1 MAGHP
6 HVLLMYFAEIQGGNA
21 ASEMVHMPQSKKS
34 DATTKARVLIVDDQP
49 VVRERLAQLIR
60 GEAGLELCGEADNP
74 CRAFEVIVDKQ
85 PHLVVTGLALKDAHG
100 LEFVKDLHLQYP
112 HVRVLVFSLYDES
125 LYAERAIRAGA
136 NGFLTTRE
144 PTKEVLRAIHTVLN
158 GEIYL
163 SHKVTGETVR
173 RFFSRSDVE
182 LESELC
188 RLSDREL
195 EIFELI
201 GGGRSTKQIANALHV
216 DVKTIETYRS
226 RIKVKL
232 GLRTG
237 VELVARAQASLR
249 EITSGR
255 RIEED

>member
-1 MAGHP
+1 MG
-6 HVLLMYFAEIQGGNA
+6 FAEKEGGNA
-21 ASEMVHMPQSKKS
+21 ASSMVQMPQLKKS
-34 DATTKARVLIVDDQP
+34 DAATKARVLIVDDQP

-60 GEAGLELCGEADNP
+60 GEAALELCGEADNP
-74 CRAFEVIVDKQ
+74 PRAFELLANMQ

-100 LEFVKDLHLQYP
+100 LEFVKDLHLRYP
-112 HVRVLVFSLYDES
+112 HVRVLVFSFYDES

-136 NGFLTTRE
+136 NGFLTKRE
-144 PTKEVLRAIHTVLN
+144 PTKEVLRAIDMVLK

-163 SHKVTGETVR
+163 SPKVTGETVR
-173 RFFSRSDVE
+173 RFFLRSA
-182 LESELC
+182 LGLKSELSQ
-188 RLSDREL
+188 LSDREL

-201 GGGRSTKQIANALHV
+201 GSGRSTKQIANALHV

-232 GLRTG
+232 GLGTG
-237 VELVARAQASLR
+237 LELVARAQTSLR

-255 RIEED
+255 SVEEN

>member
-1 MAGHP
+1 M
-6 HVLLMYFAEIQGGNA
+6 VLI
-21 ASEMVHMPQSKKS
+21 PQSKKS

-49 VVRERLAQLIR
+49 VVRERLVQLIR

-74 CRAFEVIVDKQ
+74 CRAFEMIVDKQ

-100 LEFVKDLHLQYP
+100 LEFVKDLHLRYP
-112 HVRVLVFSLYDES
+112 HVRVLVFSFFDES
-125 LYAERAIRAGA
+125 LYAVRAIRAGA
-136 NGFLTTRE
+136 DGLLTKRE
-144 PTKEVLRAIHTVLN
+144 PTKEVLRAIDMVLK

-163 SHKVTGETVR
+163 SQKVSGDTVR
-173 RFFSRSDVE
+173 RFFSRSD
-182 LESELC
+182 LGLKSELC

-201 GGGRSTKQIANALHV
+201 GGGRTTKQIANALHI

-232 GLRTG
+232 GLGTG
-237 VELVARAQASLR
+237 VELVALAQTSLR
-249 EITSGR
+249 EITSAR
-255 RIEED
+255 RVEEN